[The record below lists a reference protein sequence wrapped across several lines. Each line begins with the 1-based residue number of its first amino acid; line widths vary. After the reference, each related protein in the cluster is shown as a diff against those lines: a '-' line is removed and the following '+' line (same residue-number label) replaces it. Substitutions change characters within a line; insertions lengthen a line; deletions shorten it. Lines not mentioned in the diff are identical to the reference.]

1 MIVIAIK
8 DRFICA
14 TLFQYVRLTNK
25 LSKYVIESK
34 MMNGLIG
41 RINIAIIPIPITAC
55 PFVWATLGS
64 ELSSLLKYRSPIND
78 KIVKIPIMVLSSFIF
93 FDQML
98 YNYRTTEQMPY
109 I

>member
-8 DRFICA
+8 DRFIYA

-25 LSKYVIESK
+25 LSKYVIGSK

-55 PFVWATLGS
+55 PFV
-64 ELSSLLKYRSPIND
+64 
-78 KIVKIPIMVLSSFIF
+78 
-93 FDQML
+93 
-98 YNYRTTEQMPY
+98 
-109 I
+109 